1 MPDRYTIDLE
11 ALIDQSKL
19 SRFQIFVAVLC
30 AAALLVDGFDTMA
43 IGYVAPALIKAWG
56 INRAAMT
63 PVFAAGQVG
72 LMLGSMVVGPLADRY
87 GRRPVMIF
95 SCLAF
100 GLLSLATMSATSVGE
115 LAVLRFLTGF
125 GLGGGMPNALA
136 LTSEYMPSRVR
147 VTATMIMFC
156 GFSLGAAL
164 GGWAVAQLIVQHGW
178 QAVFL
183 IGGVIPLVLAVVL
196 ALLVP
201 ESPRYFAATGKHPE
215 RLARYVH
222 RIAPDADPDSRATYV
237 IAEKKVKGFVVR
249 ELFNDGRTRLTLL
262 LWAITFMVLLDLNL
276 LSSWLPVMLHDSGL
290 RLETAATITIGYQIG
305 GAFGNLLLGR
315 FVDRYSPF
323 LVLVVT
329 YVIAFAGIVLLGF
342 AGTNVVLLCALIFMV
357 GFCVIGG
364 VGASDAL
371 VATCYPTG
379 MRVTGL
385 GWVIG
390 VGRLGAVIGPT
401 LGGLALTMGASATS
415 FFAIGALPMLG
426 AAFAAWAVHINARQ
440 MLPTTPSM
448 RGL

>member
-1 MPDRYTIDLE
+1 MIDLE
-11 ALIDQSKL
+11 ALIDQSRL
-19 SRFQIFVAVLC
+19 SRFQVFVAVLC
-30 AAALLVDGFDTMA
+30 AAVLLVDGFDTMA
-43 IGYVAPALIKAWG
+43 IGFVAPALIKAWH

-95 SCLAF
+95 SCFAF
-100 GLLSLATMSATSVGE
+100 GLLSLATMSATSIGQ

-147 VTATMIMFC
+147 VTATMVMFC

-164 GGWAVAQLIVQHGW
+164 GGWAVAQLIAQHGW

-183 IGGVIPLVLAVVL
+183 IGGVVPLVLSVAL
-196 ALLVP
+196 ALLLP
-201 ESPRYFAATGKHPE
+201 ESMRYFAAAGTHPE
-215 RLARYVH
+215 RLRRYVS
-222 RIAPDADPDSRATYV
+222 RIAPHADPERRATYV
-237 IAEKKVKGFVVR
+237 IAEKKAKGFVVR

-262 LWAITFMVLLDLNL
+262 LWTITFMVLLDLNL
-276 LSSWLPVMLHDSGL
+276 LSNWMSVILHDSGL
-290 RLETAATITIGYQIG
+290 RLETAATVTIGYQIG

-315 FVDRYSPF
+315 LVDRWSPF
-323 LVLVVT
+323 LVLAGT
-329 YVIAFAGIVLLGF
+329 YVIAFIGIVSLGF
-342 AGTNVVLLCALIFMV
+342 AGTNVVLLCALIFLV

-401 LGGLALTMGASATS
+401 LGGLSLTMGASATS

-426 AAFAAWAVHINARQ
+426 AASAAWAIHVNARQ
-440 MLPTTPSM
+440 MQPTTSSM
-448 RGL
+448 RGV

>member
-1 MPDRYTIDLE
+1 MPDRFTIDLE
-11 ALIDQSKL
+11 ALIDQRKL
-19 SRFQIFVAVLC
+19 SRFQLFVAVLC

-43 IGYVAPALIKAWG
+43 IGYVAPALIKAWN

-87 GRRPVMIF
+87 GRRPVMIL
-95 SCLAF
+95 SCVAF

-136 LTSEYMPSRVR
+136 LTSEYMPSRIR

-164 GGWAVAQLIVQHGW
+164 GGWTVAQLIVRHGW

-183 IGGVIPLVLAVVL
+183 IGGVIPLVLAAVL

-201 ESPRYFAATGKHPE
+201 ESPRYYAATGKHAA
-215 RLARYVH
+215 RLARYLRH
-222 RIAPDADPDSRATYV
+222 IAPDVDPEGRATYV
-237 IAEKKVKGFVVR
+237 IAERQAQGFVVR
-249 ELFNDGRTRLTLL
+249 ELFNEGRTRLTLL
-262 LWAITFMVLLDLNL
+262 LWTITFMVLLDLNL
-276 LSSWLPVMLHDSGL
+276 LSSWLPVMLHDAGL
-290 RLETAATITIGYQIG
+290 RLESAATVTIGYQIG

-323 LVLVVT
+323 FVLVTT
-329 YVIAFAGIVLLGF
+329 YAVAFAGIALLGF
-342 AGTNVVLLCALIFMV
+342 AGTHIALLCVLIFIV

-385 GWVIG
+385 GWAIG
-390 VGRLGAVIGPT
+390 VGRLGAVVGPT
-401 LGGLALTMGASATS
+401 LGGLALQMGASTTS
-415 FFAIGALPMLG
+415 FFVIGALPMLG
-426 AAFAAWAVHINARQ
+426 SAAAAWAVHLNARA
-440 MLPTTPSM
+440 MLPAAPSM